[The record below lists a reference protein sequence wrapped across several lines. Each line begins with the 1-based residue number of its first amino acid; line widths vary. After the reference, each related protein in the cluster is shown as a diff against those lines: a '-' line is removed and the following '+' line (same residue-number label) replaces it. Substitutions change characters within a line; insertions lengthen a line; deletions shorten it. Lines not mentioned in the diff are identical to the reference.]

1 MGIIAFVSLI
11 TALAL
16 SGQAATY
23 LHDTITDDMNNYGSD
38 QDAIDTIDILQT
50 TYQCC
55 GVNLWLDWGRVSL
68 GVSNG
73 ISKDI
78 DN

>member
-1 MGIIAFVSLI
+1 MAFISLV

-23 LHDTITDDMNNYGSD
+23 LRDTITDDINDYVSD
-38 QDAIDTIDILQT
+38 QDAIDVVDKLQS

-55 GVNLWLDWGRVSL
+55 GVNLWLDWARVSL
-68 GVSNG
+68 GVTTGVGKNF
-73 ISKDI
+73 
-78 DN
+78 NN

>member
-1 MGIIAFVSLI
+1 MGIITLISLI

-55 GVNLWLDWGRVSL
+55 GVNLWLDWARVSL
-68 GVSNG
+68 GAPNE

-78 DN
+78 NT

>member
-1 MGIIAFVSLI
+1 LGIITLVSLI

-23 LHDTITDDMNNYGSD
+23 LRNTITNDMNNYG
-38 QDAIDTIDILQT
+38 QNQGAIDTIDILQT